1 MYPKKISLFIH
12 GIESGTFTRI
22 SVALIRGFKEMG
34 INNCD
39 LVVLNATEEEKKLHP
54 DINIISL
61 DVKHATYSLL
71 PLIRYIREASPDV
84 IFPMPWYFNVIAI
97 WASRLAR
104 KGTKVVMC
112 EQNIIS
118 LEASIE
124 HRDKLRLR
132 YLPLIMRHSYSFG
145 HGVIGVAQDVLTD
158 LIQQIKVSPQI
169 PMTVIPNTVDVERV
183 QHLAK
188 EPINHPWFGD
198 HDIPVVLTAA
208 RLAKQKKLDV
218 LIQAFAQIVKT
229 TPARLLILGQG
240 PLRPELESLCKELNI
255 DDCVSMPGYVS
266 NPYGFMAACD
276 VFVLASAWE
285 GSPVALGEALACGA
299 AVVVND
305 APGGSKD
312 MVGYGD
318 YGLVV
323 PSGNVEALSSSI
335 SKLLTNFELKEHYR
349 QKARLRAQDFE
360 YSKISQMYLDF
371 YQSILTL
378 DLDKQKTHKIAS

>member
-1 MYPKKISLFIH
+1 MYPRKIAIFIH
-12 GIESGTFTRI
+12 GIESGNFTRI
-22 SVALIRGFKEMG
+22 SAALIRGFKEMG
-34 INNCD
+34 IIDCD
-39 LVVLNATEEEKKLHP
+39 LVVLNATEEEKALYP

-71 PLIRYIREASPDV
+71 PLTRYIRKASPDV
-84 IFPMPWYFNVIAI
+84 IFPMPWYFNVLAI

-104 KGTKVVMC
+104 TGTEVIMC

-124 HRDKLRLR
+124 HHDKLKLR
-132 YLPLIMRHSYSFG
+132 YLPLVMRYSYPFG
-145 HGVIGVAQDVLTD
+145 HGIIGVAQDVLTD
-158 LIQQIKVSPQI
+158 LVEKIKISPHI

-183 QHLAK
+183 QRLAQ
-188 EPINHPWFGD
+188 EPISHPWFD
-198 HDIPVVLTAA
+198 NHDIPVILTTA
-208 RLAKQKKLDV
+208 RLAKQKRLDV

-229 TPARLLILGQG
+229 TPSRLLILGQG
-240 PLRPELESLCKELNI
+240 PLRSELESLCKKLNI

-266 NPYGFMAACD
+266 NPYGFMANCD

-312 MVGYGD
+312 MIGQGD
-318 YGLVV
+318 YGIVA
-323 PSGNVEALSSSI
+323 PAEDVEALAASI
-335 SKLLTNFELKEHYR
+335 SQLLTNSELREHYR

-360 YSKISQMYLDF
+360 YSKISRLYLEF
-371 YQSILTL
+371 YQSILIS
-378 DLDKQKTHKIAS
+378 KHKKGRQVAS

>member
-1 MYPKKISLFIH
+1 MYPRKIAIFIH
-12 GIESGTFTRI
+12 GIESGNFTRI
-22 SVALIRGFKEMG
+22 SAALIRGFKEMG
-34 INNCD
+34 IIDCD
-39 LVVLNATEEEKKLHP
+39 LVVLNATEEEKALYP

-71 PLIRYIREASPDV
+71 PLTRYIREASPDV
-84 IFPMPWYFNVIAI
+84 IFPMPWYFNVLAI

-104 KGTKVVMC
+104 TGTEVIMC

-124 HRDKLRLR
+124 HHDKLKLR
-132 YLPLIMRHSYSFG
+132 YLPLVMRYSYPFG
-145 HGVIGVAQDVLTD
+145 HGIIGVAQDVLTD
-158 LIQQIKVSPQI
+158 LVEKIKISPHI

-183 QHLAK
+183 QRLAQ
-188 EPINHPWFGD
+188 EPISHPWFD
-198 HDIPVVLTAA
+198 NHDIPVILTTA
-208 RLAKQKKLDV
+208 RLAKQKRLDV

-229 TPARLLILGQG
+229 TPSRLLILGQG
-240 PLRPELESLCKELNI
+240 PLRSELESLCKKLNI

-266 NPYGFMAACD
+266 NPYGFMANCD

-312 MVGYGD
+312 MIGQGD
-318 YGLVV
+318 YGIVA
-323 PSGNVEALSSSI
+323 PAEDVEALAASI
-335 SKLLTNFELKEHYR
+335 SQLLTNSELREHYR

-360 YSKISQMYLDF
+360 YSKISRLYLEF
-371 YQSILTL
+371 YQSILIS
-378 DLDKQKTHKIAS
+378 KHKKGRQVAS